1 VHSYDLL
8 GPLRREGQDVLKV
21 LTVTTPAPSVVR
33 RYHESMIA
41 NQKMLCADFHS
52 LRLAFQYA
60 CLATDYRPM
69 ARIRDSRVLTV
80 WLFAV

>member
-1 VHSYDLL
+1 
-8 GPLRREGQDVLKV
+8 
-21 LTVTTPAPSVVR
+21 
-33 RYHESMIA
+33 MIA